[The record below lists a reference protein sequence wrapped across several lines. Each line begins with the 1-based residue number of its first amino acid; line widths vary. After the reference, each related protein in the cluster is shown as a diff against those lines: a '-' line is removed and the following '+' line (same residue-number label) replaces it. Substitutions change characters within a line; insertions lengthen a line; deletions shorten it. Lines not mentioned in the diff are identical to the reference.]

1 MSPDLR
7 RRVLTA
13 VLAAV
18 ALAPAAASAQG
29 LVPRWGYE
37 GNEVAA
43 HLGWSLASGDW
54 NGDGYGDLAVGIPL
68 ADRGEIDGGM
78 VFVFFGE
85 LDGLATEPGFSVES
99 NQAGAMFGYALANA
113 GDVDFDGYDD
123 LVVGAPRFTNGQPN
137 EGAIFIYSGS
147 EGGLFQSGFREMNQ
161 AGALFGA
168 ALGGPGDF
176 DLDGSGDVAVGAPRW
191 TNGQAAEGRAFVYR
205 SILFS
210 GLEATPSFGVESNQ
224 AGAHLGHALAWT
236 DVDGD
241 FLSDLAIAA
250 PEWNGVR
257 AHEGRVTIHRGTEDG
272 MENAPDW
279 TLTGGR
285 AGARFGRALAMIDD
299 VDGNGFSD
307 LIVGAPGWG
316 VPGRVKGAVFVYL
329 GEENGLI
336 THPWWAIEGDQV
348 EAGVGYA
355 VADVGDIDEDGFS
368 DFAIGAP
375 GARVHLPAE
384 GRIAVYL
391 GADQA
396 AGPTLGGVIAGEQ
409 PGGAFGIAI
418 SKADPIRDYRT
429 EIAVG
434 GLHFAGGIRSEGLAR
449 LYSVGYTTTGVS
461 IAPSVPGV
469 GLAIERVFP
478 NPSRHRMTV
487 SFVVPA
493 EARGALS
500 VVDITGRRRIHRDL
514 GVLVP
519 GRQSVEA
526 LAGTRLEPGLYFVR
540 LEVGGRTVTAKA
552 TVLE

>member
-1 MSPDLR
+1 MNPDLR
-7 RRVLTA
+7 RLVFA
-13 VLAAV
+13 VVLAAV
-18 ALAPAAASAQG
+18 ALAPAGADAQG
-29 LVPRWGYE
+29 LVPRWGYK
-37 GNEVAA
+37 GNEVSA

-68 ADRGEIDGGM
+68 ADRGEVDEGL

-85 LDGLATEPGFSVES
+85 LAGLAPEPAFSVES
-99 NQAGAMFGYALANA
+99 NQAGAMFGYALINA
-113 GDVDFDGYDD
+113 GDVDFDGFDD
-123 LVVGAPRFTNGQPN
+123 LVVGAPRFSNGQPN

-147 EGGLFQSGFREMNQ
+147 ESGLIQSGFREMNQ

-168 ALGGPGDF
+168 ALAGPGDF

-191 TNGQAAEGRAFVYR
+191 SNGQAAEGRAFVYR
-205 SILFS
+205 SDFFN
-210 GLEATPSFGVESNQ
+210 GLEALPAFGVESNQ
-224 AGAHLGHALAWT
+224 AGAHLGHALAFT
-236 DVDGD
+236 DSDGD
-241 FLSDLAIAA
+241 FFSDLAIAA

-257 AHEGRVTIHRGTEDG
+257 PHEGRVTIHRGTEDG
-272 MENAPDW
+272 LEAAPTW
-279 TLTGGR
+279 TLTGGG
-285 AGARFGRALAMIDD
+285 AGARFGRSLAPLED
-299 VDGNGFSD
+299 VDGNGFND

-329 GEENGLI
+329 GDEAGLR
-336 THPWWAIEGDQV
+336 TSPWWALEGDQL

-355 VADVGDIDEDGFS
+355 VADIGDIDEDGFS

-375 GARVHLPAE
+375 GARVHVPAE
-384 GRIAVYL
+384 GRVAVYL
-391 GADQA
+391 GNEQ
-396 AGPTLGGVIAGEQ
+396 GSTPTLGDVVPGEQ

-429 EIAVG
+429 ELAVG

-449 LYSVGYTTTGVS
+449 LYSLGYTTTGVS
-461 IAPSVPGV
+461 LTPSAPGI
-469 GLAIERVFP
+469 GLAIERIFP
-478 NPSRHRMTV
+478 NPSRHRMNV

-500 VVDITGRRRIHRDL
+500 IVDISGRRRIHRDL
-514 GVLVP
+514 GILAP

-526 LAGTRLEPGLYFVR
+526 LSGTRLEPGLYFVR
-540 LEVGGRTVTAKA
+540 LEVGRRTVTAKA